1 MFKQLKP
8 KLLLGSIALS
18 AAFTGVASASP
29 FVNLTLEAS
38 TTPSN
43 YQPGP
48 ITVTPSETIYYAL
61 VGELDQNADT
71 NSTKPY
77 TLSSPQVSGTDG
89 FSAIQLNLGNTDGVN
104 LSAPTINTTVFSGN
118 ATTAGTAS
126 GTSVTGIDASTGP
139 GLFAGATSQVT
150 VLTGSFTTSSSAVAS
165 AVLSAT
171 GNYGGSNVGG
181 LKVNT
186 TVGQKAIQTNTA
198 SETGSDPYVGYTNL
212 TLSENVSS
220 PILTIT
226 GSVPGSSY
234 GSSKGT
240 MALSGTTGNYTPGFA
255 TFGQT
260 ATGYVQ
266 TTGFTT
272 ASEPEIY
279 ALDFQGLTT
288 QTAQLLSDLNGI
300 TGVTNASTTWSAIGG
315 TSANPFTGDFTDGGT
330 VVYLL
335 DAGGVNSTSPYL
347 GFNTGGDSALS
358 GVTLTG
364 VAAVPEPTSLS
375 LIALA
380 GLGLLSR
387 RRARKA

>member
-1 MFKQLKP
+1 
-8 KLLLGSIALS
+8 
-18 AAFTGVASASP
+18 
-29 FVNLTLEAS
+29 
-38 TTPSN
+38 
-43 YQPGP
+43 
-48 ITVTPSETIYYAL
+48 
-61 VGELDQNADT
+61 
-71 NSTKPY
+71 
-77 TLSSPQVSGTDG
+77 
-89 FSAIQLNLGNTDGVN
+89 
-104 LSAPTINTTVFSGN
+104 
-118 ATTAGTAS
+118 
-126 GTSVTGIDASTGP
+126 
-139 GLFAGATSQVT
+139 
-150 VLTGSFTTSSSAVAS
+150 VAS

-212 TLSENVSS
+212 TLTENVSS

-240 MALSGTTGNYTPGFA
+240 MALSGTTGNYTPGFV

-279 ALDFQGLTT
+279 ALDFQGVTT
-288 QTAQLLSDLNGI
+288 QTTQLLADLNGI

-380 GLGLLSR
+380 GLGLFSR